1 MYVTNCGESKADR
14 GQRQGTRHS
23 TPKFM
28 SVEAALHAA
37 PQGTHFP
44 VIAAIFCQ
52 KIGKVTYFSYI
63 YLNLKDGLAHFNVYQ
78 IPFALCA
85 KPGEGEGEASEQEE
99 KRANSAVPCS
109 KCSLPNLPQIREYL
123 GDRVSPEG
131 RITQLSL
138 CLHFRPGRA
147 RRTTATHD
155 LASWGGVPGAWG
167 RAPEVL
173 INRGQ

>member
-1 MYVTNCGESKADR
+1 MYVTNRGECKADR

-23 TPKFM
+23 QIHVSM
-28 SVEAALHAA
+28 EAASHAA
-37 PQGTHFP
+37 PHGTHFP

-52 KIGKVTYFSYI
+52 KIGNVTYFSYI
-63 YLNLKDGLAHFNVYQ
+63 CLNLEDRLAHFNVYQ
-78 IPFALCA
+78 IPLHFVLS
-85 KPGEGEGEASEQEE
+85 KGKGRPQSRRRRG
-99 KRANSAVPCS
+99 NSAVPCS

-123 GDRVSPEG
+123 GDRVSLER
-131 RITQLSL
+131 RITQLGS

-147 RRTTATHD
+147 RRTTATKD

-167 RAPEVL
+167 SVPEVL